1 MLNRISSQ
9 RSSLRQPAVIAW
21 LRLARIYQKV
31 DAASARLF
39 RDFGLSTAQ
48 FDVLAHIGA
57 AEGLSQQDLAAA
69 LLVTKGN
76 ISQILERMEQDGI
89 VTRQQEG
96 RTKLLFLTVRGRELY
111 RQAVGRQEEHI
122 AMLFATLNHDE
133 QLALGR
139 LLRQL
144 DQALD

>member
-1 MLNRISSQ
+1 MSNNTSNQ

-21 LRLARIYQKV
+21 LRLARIYHKV

-39 RDFGLSTAQ
+39 KEFGLSTAQ
-48 FDVLAHIGA
+48 FDVLAQIGA

-76 ISQILERMEQDGI
+76 ISQILERMEHDGI
-89 VTRQQEG
+89 VSRQQEG

-111 RQAVGRQEEHI
+111 RQAVGRQEAHI
-122 AMLFATLNHDE
+122 AALFATLGHDD
-133 QLALGR
+133 QLALAR
-139 LLRQL
+139 MLRQL
-144 DQALD
+144 DHTLD